1 MFIGVTSSEVIM
13 NRPAFIFFVA
23 VSFAIIGVPFTAP
36 TAFAQNGFEVPAQSP
51 SQSSSPAPALETP
64 AKKVWTNDDIHSAKP
79 TSPDSSAKPAG
90 TVSKPKPNPKG
101 KDASWYRGQISKL
114 QAQIP
119 PLDEKISQLQAALNG
134 QTVNSTRQYGG
145 VRPDDWRDELSR
157 FQKQR
162 DDIDTKIAAL
172 QDQARHDGV
181 PENELP

>member
-1 MFIGVTSSEVIM
+1 M
-13 NRPAFIFFVA
+13 NRRALRFLAA
-23 VSFAIIGVPFTAP
+23 VIFAIITVIFTAP
-36 TAFAQNGFEVPAQSP
+36 TAFAQNDSPVPAQSP
-51 SQSSSPAPALETP
+51 SQSSSPAPAPPTP
-64 AKKVWTNDDIHSAKP
+64 AKKVWTNDDIHSATP
-79 TSPDSSAKPAG
+79 ISPEPNAKAAS
-90 TVSKPKPNPKG
+90 TVNKPKPNAKG

-134 QTVNSTRQYGG
+134 QTVTSTRQYGG
-145 VRPDDWRDELSR
+145 AKPDDWRDELSR

-172 QDQARHDGV
+172 EDQARHDGV

>member
-1 MFIGVTSSEVIM
+1 M
-13 NRPAFIFFVA
+13 NRRALSFLSA
-23 VSFAIIGVPFTAP
+23 VSFATIGVLFTVP
-36 TAFAQNGFEVPAQSP
+36 TASAQNEPTVPAQSP
-51 SQSSSPAPALETP
+51 SQSSSPAAAPQTP

-79 TSPDSSAKPAG
+79 TSPDASAKPAG
-90 TVSKPKPNPKG
+90 TANKPKPNPKG

-145 VRPDDWRDELSR
+145 ARPDDWRDELSR
-157 FQKQR
+157 YQKQR

-172 QDQARHDGV
+172 EDQARHDGV
-181 PENELP
+181 PENDLP

>member
-1 MFIGVTSSEVIM
+1 M
-13 NRPAFIFFVA
+13 NRRTLRFFAATIFVITTVA
-23 VSFAIIGVPFTAP
+23 FTA
-36 TAFAQNGFEVPAQSP
+36 TTTLAQNDSAAPAQTPGQTSP
-51 SQSSSPAPALETP
+51 PAPQTP
-64 AKKVWTNDDIHSAKP
+64 AKKVWTNDDIHSANLTP
-79 TSPDSSAKPAG
+79 PDSNAKPAG
-90 TVSKPKPNPKG
+90 TTAKPKPNAKG

-119 PLDEKISQLQAALNG
+119 ALDEKISQLQAALNG

-162 DDIDTKIAAL
+162 DDIDTKIAAF

-181 PENELP
+181 RDNELP

>member
-1 MFIGVTSSEVIM
+1 M
-13 NRPAFIFFVA
+13 NRQALSFFSA
-23 VSFAIIGVPFTAP
+23 VSFAIIGIVFTAP
-36 TAFAQNGFEVPAQSP
+36 TASAQNDSTVPAQSP
-51 SQSSSPAPALETP
+51 SQPSPPAPASQPP

-79 TSPDSSAKPAG
+79 APPDASAKPA
-90 TVSKPKPNPKG
+90 SANKPKPNPKG

-134 QTVNSTRQYGG
+134 QTVTSTRQYGG
-145 VRPDDWRDELSR
+145 TKPDDWRDELSR
-157 FQKQR
+157 YQKQR

-172 QDQARHDGV
+172 EDQARHDGV

>member
-1 MFIGVTSSEVIM
+1 M
-13 NRPAFIFFVA
+13 NRPALSFFAA
-23 VSFAIIGVPFTAP
+23 VSFAIIGIVFTAA
-36 TAFAQNGFEVPAQSP
+36 TAFAQNGSAVAAQNP
-51 SQSSSPAPALETP
+51 SQSSSPAPAPETP

-79 TSPDSSAKPAG
+79 PSADASAKPAS
-90 TVSKPKPNPKG
+90 TVIKAKPNPKA
-101 KDASWYRGQISKL
+101 KEASWYRGQISKL

-119 PLDEKISQLQAALNG
+119 PLDEKISQLQAALSG
-134 QTVNSTRQYGG
+134 QTVTSTRQYGG
-145 VRPDDWRDELSR
+145 ARPDDWRDELSR

>member
-1 MFIGVTSSEVIM
+1 M
-13 NRPAFIFFVA
+13 NRRTLAFFAATIFVITIVA
-23 VSFAIIGVPFTAP
+23 FTP
-36 TAFAQNGFEVPAQSP
+36 TIASAQNDSAAPAQTP
-51 SQSSSPAPALETP
+51 GQTSSPAPAPQTP
-64 AKKVWTNDDIHSAKP
+64 AKKVWTNDDIHSANP
-79 TSPDSSAKPAG
+79 TSSDPNYKSAGA
-90 TVSKPKPNPKG
+90 TAKPKPSAKG

-119 PLDEKISQLQAALNG
+119 TLDEKISQLQAALNG